1 METTGVIYLH
11 CDKSA
16 DLIIHKC
23 RSQSLTV
30 GRFLFFSIQVM
41 EQWEY
46 DGASLTKGGGVVIEW
61 KELEE
66 AEVNFQIWS
75 VEPPSMSLPN
85 AAHPRASKVST
96 EAVGALAV
104 DRNAVMGAITWDRER
119 HRLLN
124 CRPGGG

>member
-1 METTGVIYLH
+1 
-11 CDKSA
+11 
-16 DLIIHKC
+16 
-23 RSQSLTV
+23 
-30 GRFLFFSIQVM
+30 M
-41 EQWEY
+41 EQLEY

-75 VEPPSMSLPN
+75 VEPPSVSLPN

-104 DRNAVMGAITWDRER
+104 DRNAVMSAITWDRER